1 VFLRFLTVLSGRL
14 CTAATITSLLVLSL
28 SGCGSSGGSAE
39 IPAAEQITAY
49 VVYGDQPV
57 GEGSVNLVMDGTGN
71 GAFGDL
77 DAEGHVTLTNVP
89 LGSYTVI
96 VMPPA
101 EKDPDP
107 ENPVPVKTYNNIPP
121 KFRSQ
126 TSSPLKADITA
137 ETKTLEFNLKQ

>member
-1 VFLRFLTVLSGRL
+1 MLSGRL
-14 CTAATITSLLVLSL
+14 CTVAVVNSLLVFSL
-28 SGCGSSGGSAE
+28 SGCGSSGGRPTV
-39 IPAAEQITAY
+39 PAAEQITAH

-71 GAFGDL
+71 SAFGDL
-77 DAEGHVTLTNVP
+77 DANGSVTLTNVP

-107 ENPVPVKTYNNIPP
+107 ENPMPVKTYSNIPP

-126 TSSPLKADITA
+126 TSSPLKAEVTA